1 MLAVADEDAF
11 IELAEGVYEV
21 GIGERRGTRRPEGGK
36 GREEAATVRPKVT
49 SSRNE
54 TTSEAQERKR

>member
-1 MLAVADEDAF
+1 
-11 IELAEGVYEV
+11 VYEV